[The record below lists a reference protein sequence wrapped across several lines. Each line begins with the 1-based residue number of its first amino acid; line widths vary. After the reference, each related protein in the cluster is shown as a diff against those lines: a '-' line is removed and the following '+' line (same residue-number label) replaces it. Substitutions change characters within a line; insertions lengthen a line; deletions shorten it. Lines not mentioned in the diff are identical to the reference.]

1 MAPAPLP
8 TALPASFVAVAK
20 VLAIAPAR
28 TPTQVSAPIQNVGS
42 TRNIVAI
49 TKLSSMSPNAAKEFG
64 LVSSVSVIFTLVPY
78 LYTCAALLLLGH
90 GHFGKA
96 RPAYLAVTTIA
107 FLYCI
112 WAVVGSGAKEVM
124 WSFVTL
130 MVITAMYA
138 LNYNRLHKNPY
149 PLDAPISKD

>member
-1 MAPAPLP
+1 MQDQNWKKAAPKIPEEFHIKFEETLE
-8 TALPASFVAVAK
+8 K
-20 VLAIAPAR
+20 IEG
-28 TPTQVSAPIQNVGS
+28 QK
-42 TRNIVAI
+42 
-49 TKLSSMSPNAAKEFG
+49 KLSYKRRGRKTVLRILAATAV
-64 LVSSVSVIFTLVPY
+64 L
-78 LYTCAALLLLGH
+78 CC
-90 GHFGKA
+90 
-96 RPAYLAVTTIA
+96 LAVTTIA

-149 PLDAPISKD
+149 PLDVPISKD